1 MSGALTPDM
10 LRDFVFQN
18 LALRLSRA
26 EAVAFVRYSDAF
38 NAGTVPVPYMLEQ
51 MRLLARTNDYGR
63 ALRADLLPLGSTP
76 QRPSHGNSD
85 ASSSIGSSA
94 GRSSAL
100 SSLSSLKDSSVA
112 SSVRQ
117 YIHTHIHI
125 HIHISLLFFC
135 SFVLLFFLSA
145 LSYAFTFSMS
155 GRNRSM

>member
-76 QRPSHGNSD
+76 QRPSHGHSD
-85 ASSSIGSSA
+85 ADREDGSPSSEFDSLYLA
-94 GRSSAL
+94 RSRSGTHSNDFSRFLHRDRANNDGFIKHQ
-100 SSLSSLKDSSVA
+100 SVSLQ
-112 SSVRQ
+112 R
-117 YIHTHIHI
+117 
-125 HIHISLLFFC
+125 
-135 SFVLLFFLSA
+135 
-145 LSYAFTFSMS
+145 
-155 GRNRSM
+155 